1 MCNAWLDEAQSG
13 IKIAGRN
20 FNNLRLQMSPPWW
33 QKGRGTKQLLDES
46 ERREWK
52 SALKQ
57 HSKNEV
63 HGSSPITSRQIDGE
77 TMERVTD
84 FICLGSKITADGD
97 CSHVIKRCLL
107 LGRKAMTNLDCIL
120 KSRDY
125 FANKDPCSQ
134 SYGFSNS
141 HYGCWSRTIKIA
153 GHWSVD
159 AFELWFWRR
168 LLRVPWT
175 VRRSNQSILK
185 EINPEYSLAE
195 LMLTLKL
202 QYLMRRADSLEKTL
216 LLGKIE
222 GWRRRGWHRLR
233 WLHGITNSMNMSK
246 LWEMVDRE
254 AWCAA
259 VHGVAKSW
267 TWLSDW
273 RTIMCTVSDVD
284 ITMCF
289 ILNFSL
295 YWSRVD

>member
-1 MCNAWLDEAQSG
+1 MCNARLDEAQSG

-125 FANKDPCSQ
+125 FANKSPSCQ
-134 SYGFSNS
+134 RCGFSSS
-141 HYGCWSRTIKIA
+141 HVWM
-153 GHWSVD
+153 W
-159 AFELWFWRR
+159 ELDHKESWELKNWCFWI
-168 LLRVPWT
+168 V
-175 VRRSNQSILK
+175 V
-185 EINPEYSLAE
+185 
-195 LMLTLKL
+195 
-202 QYLMRRADSLEKTL
+202 LEKTL
-216 LLGKIE
+216 ESLL
-222 GWRRRGWHRLR
+222 
-233 WLHGITNSMNMSK
+233 
-246 LWEMVDRE
+246 
-254 AWCAA
+254 
-259 VHGVAKSW
+259 
-267 TWLSDW
+267 DW
-273 RTIMCTVSDVD
+273 REIQPVHPKGNQSW
-284 ITMCF
+284 IF
-289 ILNFSL
+289 IGRTDAEDETPTL
-295 YWSRVD
+295 WPPDAK